1 MSLHN
6 LAKHIQSQGR
16 KGDSGLV
23 HMTPGEI
30 KGLQSLALAHGGSL
44 TINPETGL
52 PEASFLKWL
61 IPALA
66 IAAAPFTGGMS
77 LGAAAG
83 AAGTAGALTAGTAA
97 AAAAGAGTAALT
109 APIVAGGLTAGMAA
123 PSMLAATTALSSPL
137 YAGGAALATGAAE
150 GIAEKNL
157 VKGLTAGIGAYS
169 GLTSLGTL
177 GALGNAAATAAP
189 AVTTVG
195 KQGSTLAAE
204 NAAQNA
210 LAIDPSAM
218 LNSTTGQ
225 LYNPTLATDPSA
237 VFNSATGQLQ
247 TAAPQ
252 ALAKALTTDRSAML
266 NSTTGQLYNPS
277 YASTAIGAPYAPDA
291 VPSWSFDTFGT
302 NFGNTSTWDKAKLA
316 AGIGLPLYNAM
327 SDTGSTPKKPESTTT
342 KYEGPYKPVPRT
354 AQFQTSPTFYTDSS
368 EHQYFDDVN
377 PYPGSMPYP
386 GAQAAQGGLMSL
398 AEGGEVASQNSPLM
412 AAPNLTAIQ
421 NYLSGIGAQPQTQPQ
436 QPGQSMDFSAIQNY
450 IAGIGQ
456 QQPRQQ
462 IQIPQAPSIQP
473 QIPIAQNQEY
483 NYGFKPIEA
492 IIPPPPPPKPKYN
505 SGRSQNAKGGL
516 TSLANNSRFLEGPGT
531 GLSDDIH
538 TSIEG
543 VQPARLA
550 DGEYVVS
557 ADVVSA
563 LGGGSSKAGAKKLK
577 DMMDRVRQSAHG
589 TKKQIKKINDRH
601 VLPA

>member
-77 LGAAAG
+77 LGAATV
-83 AAGTAGALTAGTAA
+83 AGTAGV
-97 AAAAGAGTAALT
+97 AGAGATAATVGAGIAAPTLGAATAAL
-109 APIVAGGLTAGMAA
+109 
-123 PSMLAATTALSSPL
+123 SSGL
-137 YAGGAALATGAAE
+137 YAGGAGLATALGE
-150 GIAEKNL
+150 GIMEKDL
-157 VKGLTAGIGAYS
+157 GKGLMAGIGAYG
-169 GLTSLGTL
+169 GLSTLGTL
-177 GALGNAAATAAP
+177 GTLGTAATAAP
-189 AVTTVG
+189 AVTTVAQ
-195 KQGSTLAAE
+195 QGSTLAE

-210 LAIDPSAM
+210 LAIDPSA
-218 LNSTTGQ
+218 
-225 LYNPTLATDPSA
+225 

-247 TAAPQ
+247 SGAAQ
-252 ALAKALTTDRSAML
+252 ALATDQSAML
-266 NSTTGQLYNPS
+266 NPTTGQLYNPS
-277 YASTAIGAPYAPDA
+277 YAPTAP
-291 VPSWSFDTFGT
+291 PSWNADTFGT
-302 NFGNTSTWDKAKLA
+302 NFGKMSTWDKASLIGGA
-316 AGIGLPLYNAM
+316 ALPLYNAM

-421 NYLSGIGAQPQTQPQ
+421 NYLSSIGAQPQTQPQ

>member
-77 LGAAAG
+77 LGAEVV
-83 AAGTAGALTAGTAA
+83 AGTAGVVGAGATAA
-97 AAAAGAGTAALT
+97 TVGAGIMAPTLAAGTAAL
-109 APIVAGGLTAGMAA
+109 GSG
-123 PSMLAATTALSSPL
+123 L
-137 YAGGAALATGAAE
+137 YAGGAGLATALGE
-150 GIAEKNL
+150 GIMEKDL
-157 VKGLTAGIGAYS
+157 GKGLMAGIGAYG
-169 GLTSLGTL
+169 GLSTLGTL
-177 GALGNAAATAAP
+177 GTLGTAATGVGGSATEVAKAALTP
-189 AVTTVG
+189 EQLAQHNSIFTGVTPPGAGDMSRYLHGVPSPGVDMSATVG
-195 KQGSTLAAE
+195 
-204 NAAQNA
+204 NY
-210 LAIDPSAM
+210 I
-218 LNSTTGQ
+218 
-225 LYNPTLATDPSA
+225 PTLTPPPI
-237 VFNSATGQLQ
+237 
-247 TAAPQ
+247 TASVPTAP
-252 ALAKALTTDRSAML
+252 
-266 NSTTGQLYNPS
+266 
-277 YASTAIGAPYAPDA
+277 
-291 VPSWSFDTFGT
+291 PSWNADTFGT
-302 NFGNTSTWDKAKLA
+302 NFGKMSTWDKAKLA
-316 AGIGLPLYNAM
+316 GGVALPLYNAM

>member
-1 MSLHN
+1 
-6 LAKHIQSQGR
+6 
-16 KGDSGLV
+16 V
-23 HMTPGEI
+23 P
-30 KGLQSLALAHGGSL
+30 
-44 TINPETGL
+44 
-52 PEASFLKWL
+52 
-61 IPALA
+61 
-66 IAAAPFTGGMS
+66 
-77 LGAAAG
+77 
-83 AAGTAGALTAGTAA
+83 
-97 AAAAGAGTAALT
+97 T
-109 APIVAGGLTAGMAA
+109 AP
-123 PSMLAATTALSSPL
+123 
-137 YAGGAALATGAAE
+137 
-150 GIAEKNL
+150 
-157 VKGLTAGIGAYS
+157 
-169 GLTSLGTL
+169 
-177 GALGNAAATAAP
+177 
-189 AVTTVG
+189 
-195 KQGSTLAAE
+195 
-204 NAAQNA
+204 
-210 LAIDPSAM
+210 
-218 LNSTTGQ
+218 
-225 LYNPTLATDPSA
+225 
-237 VFNSATGQLQ
+237 
-247 TAAPQ
+247 
-252 ALAKALTTDRSAML
+252 
-266 NSTTGQLYNPS
+266 
-277 YASTAIGAPYAPDA
+277 
-291 VPSWSFDTFGT
+291 PSWNADTFGT
-302 NFGNTSTWDKAKLA
+302 NFGKMSTWDKAKLA
-316 AGIGLPLYNAM
+316 GGVALPLYNAM

-412 AAPNLTAIQ
+412 TAPNLTAIQ

-436 QPGQSMDFSAIQNY
+436 QPSQSMDFSAIQNY

-473 QIPIAQNQEY
+473 QVPIAQNQEY

-589 TKKQIKKINDRH
+589 TKKQIKKINDRR

>member
-77 LGAAAG
+77 LGAATV
-83 AAGTAGALTAGTAA
+83 AGTAGVAGAGATAA
-97 AAAAGAGTAALT
+97 TVGAGILAPTLAAGTAAL
-109 APIVAGGLTAGMAA
+109 GSG
-123 PSMLAATTALSSPL
+123 L
-137 YAGGAALATGAAE
+137 YAGGVGLATALGE
-150 GIAEKNL
+150 GIMEKDL
-157 VKGLTAGIGAYS
+157 GKGLMAGIGAYG
-169 GLTSLGTL
+169 GLSTLGTL
-177 GALGNAAATAAP
+177 GTAAGLTTPVATETATTLGQQGASAAAKEAIYG
-189 AVTTVG
+189 VG
-195 KQGSTLAAE
+195 
-204 NAAQNA
+204 
-210 LAIDPSAM
+210 D
-218 LNSTTGQ
+218 
-225 LYNPTLATDPSA
+225 SA
-237 VFNSATGQLQ
+237 V
-247 TAAPQ
+247 
-252 ALAKALTTDRSAML
+252 
-266 NSTTGQLYNPS
+266 PS
-277 YASTAIGAPYAPDA
+277 YALNKAAFPASTDIAATLNPGGGYSIPDAARTSIFTGTTPTGLPIDPGAPILPPTNPDYMA
-291 VPSWSFDTFGT
+291 NLST
-302 NFGNTSTWDKAKLA
+302 NIGNMSTWDKAKLA
-316 AGIGLPLYNAM
+316 GGVALPLYNAM

-412 AAPNLTAIQ
+412 TAPNLTAIQ

-436 QPGQSMDFSAIQNY
+436 QPSQSMDFSAIQNY

-473 QIPIAQNQEY
+473 QVPIAQNQEY

-589 TKKQIKKINDRH
+589 TKKQIKKINDRR

>member
-16 KGDSGLV
+16 NGDSGLI

-30 KGLQSLALAHGGSL
+30 KGLQSLALTHGGSL

-77 LGAAAG
+77 LAAEGAVVG
-83 AAGTAGALTAGTAA
+83 GG
-97 AAAAGAGTAALT
+97 
-109 APIVAGGLTAGMAA
+109 VAAGMAA
-123 PSMLAATTALSSPL
+123 PSMLAATTALSSGL
-137 YAGGAALATGAAE
+137 YAGGAGLATALGE
-150 GIAEKNL
+150 GIMEKDL
-157 VKGLTAGIGAYS
+157 GKGLMAGLSAYG
-169 GLTSLGTL
+169 GLSTLGTL
-177 GALGNAAATAAP
+177 GTLGTAAATAAP
-189 AVTTVG
+189 VVG
-195 KQGSTLAAE
+195 QQGA
-204 NAAQNA
+204 NVVAQNA
-210 LAIDPSAM
+210 
-218 LNSTTGQ
+218 
-225 LYNPTLATDPSA
+225 LATDPSA
-237 VFNSATGQLQ
+237 IFNSATGQLQ
-247 TAAPQ
+247 TAAQTALPTNPSAIFNSATNQLQPGAAQ
-252 ALAKALTTDRSAML
+252 ALATDQSAML

-277 YASTAIGAPYAPDA
+277 YAPTAP
-291 VPSWSFDTFGT
+291 PSWNAATFGT
-302 NFGNTSTWDKAKLA
+302 NFGNMSTWDKAKLA
-316 AGIGLPLYNAM
+316 GGVALPLYNAM

-368 EHQYFDDVN
+368 EHQYFNDVN
-377 PYPGSMPYP
+377 PYPGSMPWP
-386 GAQAAQGGLMSL
+386 GTQAAQGGLMNLAVGDEGVGDEGQYSY
-398 AEGGEVASQNSPLM
+398 AEGGEVAPQNPPLM
-412 AAPNLTAIQ
+412 SAPNLTAIQ

-436 QPGQSMDFSAIQNY
+436 LQQPGQGMDFSAIQNY

-473 QIPIAQNQEY
+473 QVPIAQNQEY

-505 SGRSQNAKGGL
+505 GGRSQNAKGGL
-516 TSLANNSRFLEGPGT
+516 TSLVDRSRFLEGPGT

-577 DMMDRVRQSAHG
+577 DMTGRVRQSAHG
-589 TKKQIKKINDRH
+589 TKKQIKKINDRQ

>member
-30 KGLQSLALAHGGSL
+30 RGLQSLALAHGGSL

-66 IAAAPFTGGMS
+66 IIAAPFTGGLS

-83 AAGTAGALTAGTAA
+83 AAG
-97 AAAAGAGTAALT
+97 AALT
-109 APIVAGGLTAGMAA
+109 APIVPGGLMAGAMS
-123 PSMLAATTALSSPL
+123 PSMFAATTALSSPL
-137 YAGGAALATGAAE
+137 YAGGAGLATALGE
-150 GIAEKNL
+150 GIMEKDL
-157 VKGLTAGIGAYS
+157 GKGLMAGMSAYG
-169 GLTSLGTL
+169 GLSTLGTL
-177 GALGNAAATAAP
+177 GTAAGLATAPEVAHMGAGTAGDIATRAAGNEAIYGVGNAVPQLPPAINPAATLTNGTYSIP
-189 AVTTVG
+189 GT
-195 KQGSTLAAE
+195 S
-204 NAAQNA
+204 
-210 LAIDPSAM
+210 
-218 LNSTTGQ
+218 
-225 LYNPTLATDPSA
+225 
-237 VFNSATGQLQ
+237 SATGLLDQ
-247 TAAPQ
+247 TYSPE
-252 ALAKALTTDRSAML
+252 ALAKIHNAPVPTRFDDF
-266 NSTTGQLYNPS
+266 
-277 YASTAIGAPYAPDA
+277 ASNIG
-291 VPSWSFDTFGT
+291 
-302 NFGNTSTWDKAKLA
+302 NMSTWDKASLIGGA
-316 AGIGLPLYNAM
+316 ALPLYNAM

-589 TKKQIKKINDRH
+589 TKKQIKKINDRR

>member
-30 KGLQSLALAHGGSL
+30 RGLQSLALAHGGSL

-77 LGAAAG
+77 LGAATV
-83 AAGTAGALTAGTAA
+83 AGTAGVAGAGATAA
-97 AAAAGAGTAALT
+97 TVGAGILAPTFAAGTAAL
-109 APIVAGGLTAGMAA
+109 GSG
-123 PSMLAATTALSSPL
+123 L
-137 YAGGAALATGAAE
+137 YAGGAGLATALGE
-150 GIAEKNL
+150 GIMEKDL
-157 VKGLTAGIGAYS
+157 GKGLMAGMSAFG
-169 GLTSLGTL
+169 GLSTLGTL
-177 GALGNAAATAAP
+177 GTLGTAATAAAP
-189 AVTTVG
+189 VAQQGADVAA
-195 KQGSTLAAE
+195 KQ
-204 NAAQNA
+204 
-210 LAIDPSAM
+210 AIFGIGD
-218 LNSTTGQ
+218 
-225 LYNPTLATDPSA
+225 SA
-237 VFNSATGQLQ
+237 V
-247 TAAPQ
+247 
-252 ALAKALTTDRSAML
+252 
-266 NSTTGQLYNPS
+266 PS
-277 YASTAIGAPYAPDA
+277 YALNEAAFPASTNLAATLNPGGGYSIPPTAPTAP
-291 VPSWSFDTFGT
+291 PSWNADTFGT
-302 NFGNTSTWDKAKLA
+302 NFGKMSTWDKASLIGGA
-316 AGIGLPLYNAM
+316 ALPLYNAM

-421 NYLSGIGAQPQTQPQ
+421 NYLSSIGAQPQTQPQ

-589 TKKQIKKINDRH
+589 TKKQVKKINDRQ

>member
-30 KGLQSLALAHGGSL
+30 RGLQSLALAHGGSL

-77 LGAAAG
+77 LGAATV
-83 AAGTAGALTAGTAA
+83 AGTAGVAGAGATAA
-97 AAAAGAGTAALT
+97 TVGAGILAPTLAAGTAAL
-109 APIVAGGLTAGMAA
+109 GSG
-123 PSMLAATTALSSPL
+123 L
-137 YAGGAALATGAAE
+137 YAGGVGLATALGE
-150 GIAEKNL
+150 GIMEKDL
-157 VKGLTAGIGAYS
+157 GKGLMAGIGAYGALS
-169 GLTSLGTL
+169 TLGTL
-177 GALGNAAATAAP
+177 GTAAGLATAPEVAHMGAGTAGDIATRAAENEAIYGVGNAAPQLPPAINPAATLTNGTYSIP
-189 AVTTVG
+189 ETSITG
-195 KQGSTLAAE
+195 LADQPYSPE
-204 NAAQNA
+204 A
-210 LAIDPSAM
+210 LAEI
-218 LNSTTGQ
+218 
-225 LYNPTLATDPSA
+225 YNAPVPTRFDD
-237 VFNSATGQLQ
+237 F
-247 TAAPQ
+247 
-252 ALAKALTTDRSAML
+252 
-266 NSTTGQLYNPS
+266 
-277 YASTAIGAPYAPDA
+277 ASNIGKM
-291 VPSWSFDTFGT
+291 
-302 NFGNTSTWDKAKLA
+302 STWDKASLIGGA
-316 AGIGLPLYNAM
+316 ALPLYNAM

>member
-83 AAGTAGALTAGTAA
+83 AAGTGTAA
-97 AAAAGAGTAALT
+97 LAAGAGTAAALT
-109 APIVAGGLTAGMAA
+109 APVVAGGLTAGMAA

-177 GALGNAAATAAP
+177 GALGNAAATVAP
-189 AVTTVG
+189 AVG
-195 KQGSTLAAE
+195 EQGV
-204 NAAQNA
+204 NVAAQNA
-210 LAIDPSAM
+210 AQSA
-218 LNSTTGQ
+218 
-225 LYNPTLATDPSA
+225 LATDPSA
-237 VFNSATGQLQ
+237 IFNSATGQLQ
-247 TAAPQ
+247 PGAAQ
-252 ALAKALTTDRSAML
+252 ALATDPSAML
-266 NSTTGQLYNPS
+266 NSATGQLYNPS
-277 YASTAIGAPYAPDA
+277 SVPTAIGAPYAPDA

-302 NFGNTSTWDKAKLA
+302 NFGNTSTLDKAKLA

-412 AAPNLTAIQ
+412 TAPNLTAIQ

-436 QPGQSMDFSAIQNY
+436 QPSQSMDFSAIQNY

-473 QIPIAQNQEY
+473 QVPIAQNQEY

-492 IIPPPPPPKPKYN
+492 IIPPPPPP
-505 SGRSQNAKGGL
+505 QNLNIIVVEVKML
-516 TSLANNSRFLEGPGT
+516 R
-531 GLSDDIH
+531 
-538 TSIEG
+538 G
-543 VQPARLA
+543 V
-550 DGEYVVS
+550 
-557 ADVVSA
+557 
-563 LGGGSSKAGAKKLK
+563 
-577 DMMDRVRQSAHG
+577 
-589 TKKQIKKINDRH
+589 
-601 VLPA
+601 

>member
-1 MSLHN
+1 
-6 LAKHIQSQGR
+6 
-16 KGDSGLV
+16 
-23 HMTPGEI
+23 MTPGEI

-66 IAAAPFTGGMS
+66 VAFAPFTGGMS
-77 LGAAAG
+77 LGAEAA
-83 AAGTAGALTAGTAA
+83 
-97 AAAAGAGTAALT
+97 
-109 APIVAGGLTAGMAA
+109 VAGGTLAAEGATAATMASGLLT
-123 PSMLAATTALSSPL
+123 PLATATTALSSPL
-137 YAGGAALATGAAE
+137 YAGGAGLATALGE
-150 GIAEKNL
+150 GIMEKDL
-157 VKGLTAGIGAYS
+157 GKGIMAGLGAWG
-169 GLTSLGTL
+169 GLSTLGTL
-177 GALGNAAATAAP
+177 GTLGTAAAGAGGGATEVAKAALTP
-189 AVTTVG
+189 EQLAQHNSIFTGVTPPGAGDMSRYLHGVPSPGVDMSATVG
-195 KQGSTLAAE
+195 NYT
-204 NAAQNA
+204 
-210 LAIDPSAM
+210 
-218 LNSTTGQ
+218 
-225 LYNPTLATDPSA
+225 PTLTSPPIAASVP
-237 VFNSATGQLQ
+237 
-247 TAAPQ
+247 TAP
-252 ALAKALTTDRSAML
+252 
-266 NSTTGQLYNPS
+266 
-277 YASTAIGAPYAPDA
+277 
-291 VPSWSFDTFGT
+291 PSWNADTFGT
-302 NFGNTSTWDKAKLA
+302 NFGKMGTWDKAKLA
-316 AGIGLPLYNAM
+316 GGVALPLYNAM

-412 AAPNLTAIQ
+412 TAPNLTAIQ

-436 QPGQSMDFSAIQNY
+436 QPSQSMDFSAIQNY

-473 QIPIAQNQEY
+473 QVPIAQNQEY

-492 IIPPPPPPKPKYN
+492 IIPPPPPPPKPKYN

-589 TKKQIKKINDRH
+589 TKKQIKKINDRR

>member
-1 MSLHN
+1 
-6 LAKHIQSQGR
+6 
-16 KGDSGLV
+16 
-23 HMTPGEI
+23 MTPGEI
-30 KGLQSLALAHGGSL
+30 RGLQSLALAHGGSL

-77 LGAAAG
+77 LAAEGAVVGGGVAAG
-83 AAGTAGALTAGTAA
+83 IAT
-97 AAAAGAGTAALT
+97 
-109 APIVAGGLTAGMAA
+109 
-123 PSMLAATTALSSPL
+123 PSMLAATTALSSGL
-137 YAGGAALATGAAE
+137 YAGGAGLATALGE
-150 GIAEKNL
+150 GIMEKDL
-157 VKGLTAGIGAYS
+157 GKGLMAGLSAYG
-169 GLTSLGTL
+169 GLSTLGTIGTL
-177 GALGNAAATAAP
+177 GTAAAGVGEGA
-189 AVTTVG
+189 TTVA
-195 KQGSTLAAE
+195 KTALTPEQLAQ
-204 NAAQNA
+204 QNA
-210 LAIDPSAM
+210 IFGGGGGDVGSEVAKSAIYGSPSVTGLADQSYSPEALKAI
-218 LNSTTGQ
+218 
-225 LYNPTLATDPSA
+225 
-237 VFNSATGQLQ
+237 
-247 TAAPQ
+247 TAP
-252 ALAKALTTDRSAML
+252 
-266 NSTTGQLYNPS
+266 
-277 YASTAIGAPYAPDA
+277 
-291 VPSWSFDTFGT
+291 PSWNADTFGT
-302 NFGNTSTWDKAKLA
+302 NFGNMSTWDKAKLA
-316 AGIGLPLYNAM
+316 GGVTLPLYSAM
-327 SDTGSTPKKPESTTT
+327 SDTGSTPKKPESTAI

-377 PYPGSMPYP
+377 PYPGAMPYP
-386 GAQAAQGGLMSL
+386 GTQAAQGGLMNLAVDDEGAGDDGQYSY
-398 AEGGEVASQNSPLM
+398 AEGGEVASQNPPLM

-436 QPGQSMDFSAIQNY
+436 QPSQSMDFSAIQNY

-456 QQPRQQ
+456 QHPRQQ

-473 QIPIAQNQEY
+473 QVPIAQNQEY

-589 TKKQIKKINDRH
+589 TKKQIKKINDQR